1 MRRAESPQN
10 KTSNVIFTV
19 LFTPDLFDKETFL
32 VSHLL
37 AEPLINGLVTLVGT
51 TISELFIW
59 RKLKEVILRKGNK
72 LSKIKIH

>member
-1 MRRAESPQN
+1 M
-10 KTSNVIFTV
+10 FTV
-19 LFTPDLFDKETFL
+19 LFTPGLFDKETFF

-51 TISELFIW
+51 TISELIIW

-72 LSKIKIH
+72 LYQNTLTFKYHSKCLIM